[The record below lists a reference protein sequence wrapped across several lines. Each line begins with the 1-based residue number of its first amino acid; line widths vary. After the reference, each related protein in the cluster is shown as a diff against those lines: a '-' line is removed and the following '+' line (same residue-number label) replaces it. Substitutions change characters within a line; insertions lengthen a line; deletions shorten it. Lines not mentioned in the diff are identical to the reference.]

1 MCVCV
6 IECVSASVCVF
17 IIHIVEQ
24 CFLSLTEEQQQH
36 RRRKKSAGR
45 VLNWLFQQGAHSDW
59 LPPSRSSLRLP
70 PPPPTPPVV
79 YSVIA

>member
-1 MCVCV
+1 
-6 IECVSASVCVF
+6 
-17 IIHIVEQ
+17 
-24 CFLSLTEEQQQH
+24 
-36 RRRKKSAGR
+36 
-45 VLNWLFQQGAHSDW
+45 VLNWLFQQGADSDW